1 MFLFPPDILKY
12 MQSEDQKLVKEL
24 LSRNEAALNRF
35 YHTYAPQLLG
45 FIRAKVGIEADV
57 EEIAQD
63 TLFALLEGLRDFTF
77 QSSLKTYLFSIAH
90 HKIVDFY
97 RKKKLK
103 KIVFSQIASGLELI
117 RAEGVEPEELFTRQ
131 MITEKITTILKQLA
145 PRYGQI
151 LVLKYVEG
159 RNVVEIAGRM
169 SLSFKSA
176 ESLLFRARKA
186 FVKLYNAP

>member
-1 MFLFPPDILKY
+1 MTSKD
-12 MQSEDQKLVKEL
+12 KLLVNQL
-24 LSRNEAALNRF
+24 LSRNERALNDF

-45 FIRAKVGIEADV
+45 FIRTKVGSEADV

-103 KIVFSQIASGLELI
+103 KIVFSQLASGLELV
-117 RAEGVEPEELFTRQ
+117 RAEGVEPEELFTQQ
-131 MITEKITTILKQLA
+131 MIAEKITTVLKKLA
-145 PRYGQI
+145 PKQAKI

-159 RNVVEIAGRM
+159 RGVNEIAQKM
-169 SLSFKSA
+169 SITFKSA

-186 FVKLYNAP
+186 FVKLYEE

>member
-1 MFLFPPDILKY
+1 MIDNDR
-12 MQSEDQKLVKEL
+12 ELVTKL
-24 LSRNEAALNRF
+24 LSRDEAALNHF

-45 FIRAKVGIEADV
+45 FIRTKIGSEADV

-97 RKKKLK
+97 RKRKLK

-117 RAEGVEPEELFTRQ
+117 RAEGVEPEELFTKH
-131 MITEKITTILKQLA
+131 MIEEKIATVLSRLTSKQAKVL
-145 PRYGQI
+145 
-151 LVLKYVEG
+151 LLKYVEG
-159 RNVVEIAGRM
+159 RGVVEIAQKM
-169 SLSFKSA
+169 SLTFKSA

-186 FVKLYNAP
+186 FVKLYEER

>member
-1 MFLFPPDILKY
+1 VI
-12 MQSEDQKLVKEL
+12 EDDKLLVQQL
-24 LSRNEAALNRF
+24 LSRNERALNDF

-45 FIRAKVGIEADV
+45 FIRAKIGIEADV

-103 KIVFSQIASGLELI
+103 KIVFSQIASGLDLI
-117 RAEGVEPEELFTRQ
+117 RAEGVEPEELLTRQ
-131 MITEKITTILKQLA
+131 MIEEKITTILNKLT

-186 FVKLYNAP
+186 FVKLYEGERG

>member
-1 MFLFPPDILKY
+1 MI
-12 MQSEDQKLVKEL
+12 EDDKLLVQKL
-24 LSRNEAALNRF
+24 LSRDEAALKRF
-35 YHTYAPQLLG
+35 YDIYAPKLLN
-45 FIRAKVGIEADV
+45 FIRAKVGSEADV
-57 EEIAQD
+57 EEICQD

-151 LVLKYVEG
+151 LVLKYFEG

-186 FVKLYNAP
+186 FVKLYEEK

>member
-1 MFLFPPDILKY
+1 MI
-12 MQSEDQKLVKEL
+12 EDDKLLVQQL
-24 LSRNEAALNRF
+24 LSRNERALNDF

-45 FIRAKVGIEADV
+45 FIRAKIGIEADV

-103 KIVFSQIASGLELI
+103 KIVFSQIASGLDLI
-117 RAEGVEPEELFTRQ
+117 RAEGVEPEELLTRQ
-131 MITEKITTILKQLA
+131 MIEEKITTILNKLT

-186 FVKLYNAP
+186 FVKLYEE

>member
-186 FVKLYNAP
+186 FVKLYEEK